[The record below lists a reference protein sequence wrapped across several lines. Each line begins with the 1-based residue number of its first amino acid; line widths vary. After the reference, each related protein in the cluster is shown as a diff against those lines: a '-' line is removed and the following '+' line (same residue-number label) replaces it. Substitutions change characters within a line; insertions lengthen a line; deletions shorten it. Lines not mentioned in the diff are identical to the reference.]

1 MAEKV
6 ILADTSIL
14 IDFFRK
20 SDKKNA
26 RLLLLVQQ
34 GYSFKVSSI
43 TIYEIYAGAT
53 LIQHQFWIDFLQK
66 IEVIPFDEK
75 VASTAV
81 LINNELKKKRKQI
94 ALADLFIAATA
105 IKNMLPIAT
114 LNVKHFAR
122 IDDLQMV

>member
-26 RLLLLVQQ
+26 KLLSLVQQ

-53 LIQHQFWIDFLQK
+53 LIQHQFWTDFLQK
-66 IEVIPFDEK
+66 IEIIPFDEK

-81 LINNELKKKRKQI
+81 FINNELKKKRKQI
-94 ALADLFIAATA
+94 ELADLFIAATA
-105 IKNMLPIAT
+105 VTNTLPIAT
-114 LNVKHFAR
+114 LNVKHFDR
-122 IDDLQMV
+122 VNDLQLV